1 MSWQPIADAGLATQ
15 VHLATVIA
23 AFAIGTWMIV
33 RPKGTPP
40 HKALGRI
47 FIVLTI
53 ATAVSTFWIH
63 SINRDGFSPLHL
75 LAIYVL
81 LGAPYAWWHAR
92 HGNIRRH
99 RNAMISLYV
108 GGIWIAGLFTLL
120 PGRVLHEALFGS

>member
-1 MSWQPIADAGLATQ
+1 MSWQPVAAVGLAVQ
-15 VHLATVIA
+15 IHLATVVM

-47 FIVLTI
+47 FIVLMM

-99 RNAMISLYV
+99 RNAMVSLYV
-108 GGIWIAGLFTLL
+108 GGIWIAGSFTLL
-120 PGRVLHEALFGS
+120 PGRVLHEALVGS